1 MAKEQKAIAK
11 LLDKDGI
18 TVDFWRFPIKNVNK
32 ILDQVIQLI
41 GRERLGITK
50 DDLKKFKSFIIQET
64 DSYGT
69 VIDTVFECD
78 DEEFLDLIKED
89 YKSYYGYYP
98 NEDKYDSERWDYIID
113 GHKGYKE
120 SKENKSMKKS
130 IKEKLNDNGPVD
142 YNDIYSCELTNVL
155 TVTIYDKEKYEEL
168 REQDLV
174 IYGKGTYE
182 NINWKM
188 FQDEIGYLRDDVYAS
203 DDFDMKFSLSNGI
216 LIIDI
221 VNEADD
227 DLVMELRLE
236 SKFVQ

>member
-18 TVDFWRFPIKNVNK
+18 TVNFWRFSIKNVNK
-32 ILDQVIQLI
+32 ILNQVLEIL
-41 GRERLGITK
+41 GRKLGITK
-50 DDLKKFKSFIIQET
+50 DDLKKFKSFVIQET
-64 DSYGT
+64 ESDGT
-69 VIDTVFECD
+69 VIDTVFECN

-120 SKENKSMKKS
+120 SKKNKNMKKS
-130 IKEKLNDNGPVD
+130 IKEKLNDNGAVQYD
-142 YNDIYSCELTNVL
+142 DIYSCELKNVL
-155 TVTIYDKEKYEEL
+155 EVTIYDKELYEEL
-168 REQDLV
+168 RKQDLV

-182 NINWKM
+182 NIDWKM
-188 FQDEIGYLRDDVYAS
+188 FQVEINYLRDDINAS
-203 DDFDMKFSLSNGI
+203 DDFDMKLFLANGT
-216 LIIDI
+216 LLIDI

-227 DLVMELRLE
+227 DLIMELRLE